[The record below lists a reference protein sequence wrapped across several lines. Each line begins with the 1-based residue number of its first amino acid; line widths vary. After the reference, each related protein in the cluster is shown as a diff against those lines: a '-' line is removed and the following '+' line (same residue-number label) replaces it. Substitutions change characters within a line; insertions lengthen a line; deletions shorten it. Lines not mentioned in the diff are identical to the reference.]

1 MEKLKVMD
9 LFAGAGG
16 LSSGFEQTGKFKV
29 KVAVEIN
36 ENARKTYEMNHEDV
50 ILHKDITKLKYVND
64 KGETI
69 DEFRDIDVVIGGP
82 PCQGFSN
89 ANRQQNTLISS
100 NNQLVKEYL
109 RAIEEIR
116 PKAFVMENVRT
127 MESEKHKFFLNES
140 DEAELVKLGIEAA
153 EEHIKIGKSTSYS
166 DKLREFLLN
175 AYTEALDLT
184 PFMIN
189 KDLMSKLNSLLKHAK
204 KHSSKDLL
212 NFIQKETN
220 QKFFIKTVN
229 QDWLDQHHEYWDS
242 LYQLDWAD
250 LGETLK
256 NLMDGHAQDNSY
268 FKEKLENIIEAQKV
282 IYKFSEVIDNR
293 VKLFDIQLKQDDLE
307 ITIKSFNVFN
317 YIKRKLADL
326 GYVFNEDKYIFN
338 AAQYGVAQ
346 ERRRLILMGIRK
358 DCLKAEAVV
367 TPEPLFQSR
376 DEYNKIYDA
385 IGDLENI
392 SPEVDVKKDE
402 MFKDSHRPL
411 IGSPLNGYLN
421 NSDKIFNHVR
431 TETREVALKRFQSLK
446 EGQNFH
452 DLDESLKTTYT
463 DHSRTQNT
471 IYRRLAYN
479 EPSDTVLNARKS
491 MWVHPAKDRAISI
504 REAARLQSFQDSYKF
519 FGSKDSQY
527 QQIGNAVPPLLARA
541 IAEAVLQSMG
551 VNAEEKLEKILLNE
565 VKSENTSKEVNTPEI
580 LSLQGNV

>member
-64 KGETI
+64 EGETI

-140 DEAELVKLGIEAA
+140 DEAELVKMGIEPA

-166 DKLREFLLN
+166 VKLRDFLLN
-175 AYTEALDLT
+175 AYTEGLDLT

-189 KDLMSKLNSLLKHAK
+189 KDLMSKLTTLLKHAK
-204 KHSSKDLL
+204 KQSSKDLL

-229 QDWLDQHHEYWDS
+229 QHWLDQHQEYWDS

-256 NLMDGHAQDNSY
+256 NLMDGNAEDNSSY
-268 FKEKLENIIEAQKV
+268 TEKLENIIEAQKV
-282 IYKFSEVIDNR
+282 IHKISEVIENK
-293 VKLFDIQLKQDDLE
+293 VKLFDIHLKQHDLE

-317 YIKRKLADL
+317 YIKRKLANL

-358 DCLKAEAVV
+358 DCLKAESVV
-367 TPEPLFQSR
+367 TPEPLYKDPS
-376 DEYNKIYDA
+376 EYNKIYDA

-402 MFKDSHRPL
+402 MFKDTHRPL
-411 IGSPLNGYLN
+411 LGSPLNAYLN
-421 NSDKIFNHVR
+421 NSDKIYNHVR
-431 TETREVALKRFQSLK
+431 TESREVALKRFQSLK

-491 MWVHPAKDRAISI
+491 MWVHPAIDRAISI
-504 REAARLQSFQDSYKF
+504 REAARLQSFQDSYRF

-527 QQIGNAVPPLLARA
+527 QQIGNAVPPLMARS
-541 IAEAVLQSMG
+541 IAEGLLESVG
-551 VNAEEKLEKILLNE
+551 VELE
-565 VKSENTSKEVNTPEI
+565 VKTKDI
-580 LSLQGNV
+580 LFLKVKKTNNNKVDEWQLN